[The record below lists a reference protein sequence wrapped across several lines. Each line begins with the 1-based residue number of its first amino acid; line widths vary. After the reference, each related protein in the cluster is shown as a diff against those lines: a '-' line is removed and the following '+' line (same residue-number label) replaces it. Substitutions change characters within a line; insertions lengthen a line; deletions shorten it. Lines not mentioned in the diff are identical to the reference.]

1 MKANEIVRKY
11 PSVKVSTL
19 FKTPLRGIQKEWVRQ
34 FIAASKDSAT
44 YVIRGAS
51 DFADRLYKE
60 FPNAKIFLSIIQ
72 DKTYWVDLTEHWY
85 LVTDASQSF
94 VLALI
99 RYYKNAVNSTLRELY
114 IPKVGTER
122 YSVAKDDKVYYD
134 VMPLSKRDGDTSY
147 FKFILYECNRDD
159 EATAN
164 ETRSWLYRNKM
175 AGLRYRFD
183 ENGDLVSYS

>member
-1 MKANEIVRKY
+1 MKANEIVKKY

-19 FKTPLRGIQKEWVRQ
+19 FKVPLHGIQKEWVRQ
-34 FIAASKDSAT
+34 FIAASKDSAA
-44 YVIRGAS
+44 YVTRGAS

-60 FPNAKIFLSIIQ
+60 FPKAKIFLSIST
-72 DKTYWVDLTEHWY
+72 DRTYWVDLTEHWY
-85 LVTDASQSF
+85 LVTDESQSC

-99 RYYKNAVNSTLRELY
+99 RYYKNAVDNAFRTLY
-114 IPKVGTER
+114 VPKAGTER
-122 YSVAKDDKVYYD
+122 YSVARDDKVYYD

-147 FKFILYECNRDD
+147 FKFILYECNRED

-175 AGLRYRFD
+175 VGLRYRFD

>member
-44 YVIRGAS
+44 YVVKGIS
-51 DFADRLYKE
+51 DFADRIYKE
-60 FPNAKIFLSIIQ
+60 FPNAKIFLSINT
-72 DKTYWVDLTEHWY
+72 DRTYWVDLTEHWY
-85 LVTDASQSF
+85 LVTDESQSRA
-94 VLALI
+94 LALV
-99 RYYKNAVNSTLRELY
+99 RYYKNAVDNAFRTLY
-114 IPKVGTER
+114 VPKAGTER

-147 FKFILYECNRDD
+147 FKFILYEYNRED

-175 AGLRYRFD
+175 VGLRYRFD